1 MRTLI
6 FSSGEALLAD
16 LTQSQAVD
24 CVVLDVKMPG
34 MTGLEVQDY
43 MKDAGWVIP
52 VIFITAHEDQAAEA
66 QALNNGAIGFLRK
79 PFTEQDLMGFIH
91 QALRQQ
97 GRDASR

>member
-1 MRTLI
+1 M
-6 FSSGEALLAD
+6 AD

>member
-6 FSSGEALLAD
+6 FPSGEALLAD

-34 MTGLEVQDY
+34 MTGLDVQDY
-43 MKDAGWVIP
+43 MKHAGWVIP
-52 VIFITAHEDQAAEA
+52 LIFITAHEDQVVEA
-66 QALNNGAIGFLRK
+66 QALGNGAIGFLRK

-91 QALRQQ
+91 QALRQR
-97 GRDASR
+97 GNDTSR